1 MNSLSS
7 ILEILKYVLPSV
19 VVFFTAIYLIKQ
31 FLENDNKKRMLE
43 MKINNQANNQRFIT
57 PIRLQAYERIVLFME
72 RISPNSLI
80 IRVSTP
86 SMTSMQMQTAM
97 IKVIR
102 EEYEHNLSQQ
112 LYISRQSWDLV
123 KTAKEELV
131 KLINNAAASIDGNA
145 NCTELAKVIFEIS
158 AKAEK
163 LPVEIALDFVKTE
176 IQEQF

>member
-1 MNSLSS
+1 MNE
-7 ILEILKYVLPSV
+7 ILEILKYVLPSL
-19 VVFFTAIYLIKQ
+19 VVFAATYYLIKQ
-31 FLENDNKKRMLE
+31 FLENDNRKRMLE
-43 MKINNQANNQRFIT
+43 LKMNNQANNQRFIT
-57 PIRLQAYERIVLFME
+57 PIRLQAYERIILFME

-86 SMTSMQMQTAM
+86 NMNVMQMQTAM
-97 IKVIR
+97 IKAIR

-131 KLINNAAASIDGNA
+131 KLINNAAASVDGNA

-158 AKAEK
+158 AKVEK